1 MNTRRNRERS
11 RDKEFLKETKT
22 KETKKRK
29 NKKDKSNN
37 NYNNNNNDDKNNQ
50 KININHHWKKYF
62 DSKYNQIF
70 YNNPFTGESVWELP
84 EGAIVEESTGP
95 LEIISSVN
103 DDKEGNEEKKLNNK
117 NNKKNNE
124 INENNE
130 EEDSI
135 TEENKDSNY
144 NNNKNSYKEIEAI
157 EEEELKERLRY
168 RKMKN
173 LQLAEWLKR
182 PARQQVEESKREIAY
197 TEGHY
202 DYNIWYDKYLSDRT
216 EDKEKI
222 PAEYKCNPVLDTG
235 YTRADKQTKKNNS
248 YFCLYFARGCC
259 CEGVNC
265 RYYHHVPTFE
275 EVQYIENSKDIFGR
289 SRFATSLKDNG
300 GIGLF
305 TKNCRTLY
313 VSDIKKLEK
322 KDQNREMVKLIYEN
336 FSKFGEIEDI
346 QYLPF
351 KASCYI
357 KFSHRCFAEY
367 AKEAMMKQAMVGE
380 EILSITWAYNYKE
393 LDPMEQKILEKEEE
407 NLFVNAILK
416 NSKINEDND
425 EITQQCVQL
434 QRILHSIDNNN
445 NNNINQNDDENS
457 NDNEN
462 E

>member
-1 MNTRRNRERS
+1 MNSKKNRERS
-11 RDKEFLKETKT
+11 RDKEIKNEKKT
-22 KETKKRK
+22 KSKKG
-29 NKKDKSNN
+29 KKSKKEKLSKSNEN
-37 NYNNNNNDDKNNQ
+37 SLDNDSHNDNQ

-62 DSKYNQIF
+62 DSRYNQIF

-84 EGAIVEESTGP
+84 EGAIVEESNGP
-95 LEIISSVN
+95 IEIITAVPQ
-103 DDKEGNEEKKLNNK
+103 EEES
-117 NNKKNNE
+117 NKKNKNE
-124 INENNE
+124 KINDKEKSENKENNE
-130 EEDSI
+130 EDSL
-135 TEENKDSNY
+135 TEENKESTNI
-144 NNNKNSYKEIEAI
+144 NNINLNSYKEIEAI

-173 LQLAEWLKR
+173 LQLQEWLKR

-222 PAEYKCNPVLDTG
+222 PAEYKCNPTLDTG
-235 YTRADKQTKKNNS
+235 YTRADKQQKKNNS

-289 SRFATSLKDNG
+289 SRFARSLKDNG
-300 GIGLF
+300 GVGLF
-305 TKNCRTLY
+305 TKNCRTLF

-346 QYLPF
+346 QYLPL

-357 KFSHRCFAEY
+357 KFSHRCFAEF

-380 EILSITWAYNYKE
+380 EILSIVWAYDYKE
-393 LDPMEQKILEKEEE
+393 LDPMEQKIIEKEEE
-407 NLFVNAILK
+407 NMFVNAILK
-416 NSKINEDND
+416 NNKIKEDND
-425 EITQQCVQL
+425 EITQHCIQL
-434 QRILHSIDNNN
+434 QKILHSIDNINN
-445 NNNINQNDDENS
+445 EE
-457 NDNEN
+457 NEN

>member
-1 MNTRRNRERS
+1 MKSKKNRERS
-11 RDKEFLKETKT
+11 RDKEISE
-22 KETKKRK
+22 EKKL
-29 NKKDKSNN
+29 NSKKDKKDKKDKKFKNKNIGNSSNKDN
-37 NYNNNNNDDKNNQ
+37 NKDNQ

-62 DSKYNQIF
+62 DSRYNQIF

-84 EGAIVEESTGP
+84 EGAIVEESNGP
-95 LEIISSVN
+95 IEIITTVPQEEDPKSKN
-103 DDKEGNEEKKLNNK
+103 KKEEKI
-117 NNKKNNE
+117 
-124 INENNE
+124 INENK
-130 EEDSI
+130 EEDSV
-135 TEENKDSNY
+135 TEENKESKNI
-144 NNNKNSYKEIEAI
+144 NSYKEIEAI

-173 LQLAEWLKR
+173 LQLKEWLKR

-222 PAEYKCNPVLDTG
+222 AAEYKCNPTLDTG
-235 YTRADKQTKKNNS
+235 YTRADKQQKKNNS

-300 GIGLF
+300 GVGLF

-346 QYLPF
+346 QYLPL

-357 KFSHRCFAEY
+357 KFSHRCFAEF

-380 EILSITWAYNYKE
+380 EILSIVWAYNYKE
-393 LDPMEQKILEKEEE
+393 LDPMEQKIIEKEEE
-407 NLFVNAILK
+407 NMFVNAILK
-416 NSKINEDND
+416 NNKINEDND
-425 EITQQCVQL
+425 EITQHCVQL
-434 QRILHSIDNNN
+434 QKILHSIDNINN
-445 NNNINQNDDENS
+445 NEE
-457 NDNEN
+457 NEN
-462 E
+462 DGNE

>member
-1 MNTRRNRERS
+1 MNSNKNRERS
-11 RDKEFLKETKT
+11 RDKEIVADKKIKT
-22 KETKKRK
+22 KKGKK
-29 NKKDKSNN
+29 NKRDKKMENN
-37 NYNNNNNDDKNNQ
+37 NIINSDINDSNKDNQ
-50 KININHHWKKYF
+50 KININHYWKKYF

-84 EGAIVEESTGP
+84 EGAIVEESNGP
-95 LEIISSVN
+95 IEIITSVP
-103 DDKEGNEEKKLNNK
+103 KEEEEKTKNQIKQKDNSENK
-117 NNKKNNE
+117 D
-124 INENNE
+124 
-130 EEDSI
+130 EDSI
-135 TEENKDSNY
+135 TEENKESKNV
-144 NNNKNSYKEIEAI
+144 NSYKEIEAI
-157 EEEELKERLRY
+157 EEEELKERIRY

-173 LQLAEWLKR
+173 LQLKEWLKR

-222 PAEYKCNPVLDTG
+222 AAEYKCNPTLDTG
-235 YTRADKQTKKNNS
+235 YTRADKQQKKNNS

-275 EVQYIENSKDIFGR
+275 EVQFIENSKDIFGR

-300 GIGLF
+300 GVGLF

-346 QYLPF
+346 QYLPL

-357 KFSHRCFAEY
+357 KFSHRCFAEF

-380 EILSITWAYNYKE
+380 EILSIVWAYNYKE
-393 LDPMEQKILEKEEE
+393 LDPMEQKIIEKEEE
-407 NLFVNAILK
+407 NMFVNAILK
-416 NSKINEDND
+416 NNKINEDND
-425 EITQQCVQL
+425 EITQHCVQL
-434 QRILHSIDNNN
+434 QKILHSIDNINN
-445 NNNINQNDDENS
+445 DNEENENQNDEN
-457 NDNEN
+457 
-462 E
+462 

>member
-1 MNTRRNRERS
+1 MKSKKNRERS
-11 RDKEFLKETKT
+11 RDKEISE
-22 KETKKRK
+22 EKKL
-29 NKKDKSNN
+29 NSKKDKKDKKDKKFKNKNIGNSSNKDN
-37 NYNNNNNDDKNNQ
+37 NKDNQ

-62 DSKYNQIF
+62 DLRYNQIF

-84 EGAIVEESTGP
+84 EGAIVEESNGP
-95 LEIISSVN
+95 IEIITTVPQEEDLKSKN
-103 DDKEGNEEKKLNNK
+103 KKEEKI
-117 NNKKNNE
+117 
-124 INENNE
+124 INENK
-130 EEDSI
+130 EEDSV
-135 TEENKDSNY
+135 TEENKESKNI
-144 NNNKNSYKEIEAI
+144 NSYKEIEAI

-173 LQLAEWLKR
+173 LQLKEWLKR

-222 PAEYKCNPVLDTG
+222 AAEYKCNPTLDTG
-235 YTRADKQTKKNNS
+235 YTRADKQQKKNNS

-259 CEGVNC
+259 CEGINC

-300 GIGLF
+300 GVGLF

-346 QYLPF
+346 QYLPL

-357 KFSHRCFAEY
+357 KFSHRCFAEF

-393 LDPMEQKILEKEEE
+393 LDPMEQKIIEKEEE
-407 NLFVNAILK
+407 NMFVNAILK
-416 NSKINEDND
+416 NNKINEDND
-425 EITQQCVQL
+425 EITQHCVQL
-434 QRILHSIDNNN
+434 QKILHSIDNINN
-445 NNNINQNDDENS
+445 NEE
-457 NDNEN
+457 NEN
-462 E
+462 DGNE

>member
-1 MNTRRNRERS
+1 MNSNKNRERS
-11 RDKEFLKETKT
+11 RDKEIVADKKIKT
-22 KETKKRK
+22 KKGKK
-29 NKKDKSNN
+29 NKRDKKMENN
-37 NYNNNNNDDKNNQ
+37 NIINSDINDSNKDNQ

-84 EGAIVEESTGP
+84 EGAIVEESNGP
-95 LEIISSVN
+95 IEIITSVP
-103 DDKEGNEEKKLNNK
+103 KEEEEKTKNQIKQKDNSENK
-117 NNKKNNE
+117 D
-124 INENNE
+124 
-130 EEDSI
+130 EDSI
-135 TEENKDSNY
+135 TEENKESKNV
-144 NNNKNSYKEIEAI
+144 NSYKEIEAI
-157 EEEELKERLRY
+157 EEEELKERIRY

-173 LQLAEWLKR
+173 LQLKEWLKR

-222 PAEYKCNPVLDTG
+222 AAEYKCNPTLDTG
-235 YTRADKQTKKNNS
+235 YTRADKQQKKNNS

-275 EVQYIENSKDIFGR
+275 EVQFIENSKDIFGR

-300 GIGLF
+300 GVGLF

-346 QYLPF
+346 QYLPL

-357 KFSHRCFAEY
+357 KFSHRCFAEF

-380 EILSITWAYNYKE
+380 EILSIVWAYNYKE
-393 LDPMEQKILEKEEE
+393 LDPMEQKIIEKEEE
-407 NLFVNAILK
+407 NMFVNAILK
-416 NSKINEDND
+416 NNKINEDND
-425 EITQQCVQL
+425 EITQHCVQL
-434 QRILHSIDNNN
+434 QKILHSIDNINN
-445 NNNINQNDDENS
+445 DNEENENQNDEN
-457 NDNEN
+457 
-462 E
+462 